1 MASKKSHDINLHSNC
16 WLIFFSCSALSGGHT
31 GFLTLPLACF
41 CFCICVCL
49 CFSQSLTL
57 HIFQTCKLWIW
68 SAGLSTQLIKFFPR
82 EDRVKKEPSC
92 PAGTF
97 FSGYTMDS
105 LQQWK
110 IVCLT
115 TMSVEDAEDVYIF
128 GFLITGFLLFGAGG
142 YLTYRV
148 SSKTWAAVHSIP
160 KLPAMLD
167 GIYKAINA
175 QTELLREVSRKL
187 DTVLEQNCSLEAAFG
202 LRGERI

>member
-1 MASKKSHDINLHSNC
+1 MDLVSWSLNAIDK
-16 WLIFFSCSALSGGHT
+16 IFSMGRQGK
-31 GFLTLPLACF
+31 G
-41 CFCICVCL
+41 
-49 CFSQSLTL
+49 
-57 HIFQTCKLWIW
+57 
-68 SAGLSTQLIKFFPR
+68 
-82 EDRVKKEPSC
+82 EPSC

-105 LQQWK
+105 WQQWK

-128 GFLITGFLLFGAGG
+128 GFLMTGFLLFGAGG

-148 SSKTWAAVHSIP
+148 SSKTWAAVQST

-167 GIYKAINA
+167 GICRAINA
-175 QTELLREVSRKL
+175 QTELLRELSCKL
-187 DTVLEQNCSLEAAFG
+187 DTVLEQNRSLEAAFG